1 MHILFYL
8 AVILLTGIVTAKIL
22 AKIKLPNVTGYL
34 IAGLIIGPSVLGI
47 IPKDSVD
54 KLSIISEVALAFIAY
69 SIGSEFNLTHIKK
82 MSRGIILIT
91 LLQSLMATLLVTLT
105 MIFIFGK
112 PIFFSIILGAI
123 AAATAPAA
131 TLMVIRQYNA
141 KGPLVNTLLPV
152 VAMDD
157 AVCIMAFGIATT
169 IAKALISSTKNI
181 SVFSLIVFPIIE
193 IVSALIIGFLM
204 GIFLILISKKAR
216 GEDELLSMVIATIFA
231 TAGIAIRFNLSSLL
245 ACMMVGATLTN
256 LAPNNK
262 KVFTVVEGFTP
273 PIFVSFFTIAGIQLD
288 LSVLKSV
295 GMIGAA
301 YIIVRVIGKVFGSYL
316 GAKISEAPDN
326 IKKYLGYTLL
336 PQAGVAIGLSMI
348 VQNIL
353 PDPYGIQIRAII
365 LAATVIY
372 ELLGPL
378 ITKKAL
384 MKAGEIKVG

>member
-8 AVILLTGIVTAKIL
+8 AVVLLAGIVTAKVL

-34 IAGLIIGPSVLGI
+34 IAGLIIGPSILGI
-47 IPKDSVD
+47 IPKGSVD

-82 MSRGIILIT
+82 MSKGIILIT
-91 LLQSLMATLLVTLT
+91 LLQSLMATLLVTLA
-105 MIFIFGK
+105 MIFIFRK
-112 PIFFSIILGAI
+112 PVSFSIILGSI

-181 SVFSLIVFPIIE
+181 SVFSLIVSPIIE

-256 LAPNNK
+256 LASNNK

-273 PIFVSFFTIAGIQLD
+273 PINVLFFTIAGIQLD

-295 GMIGAA
+295 GMIGVA

-348 VQNIL
+348 VQNIV